1 MIWKGFYLTWEN
13 KRIGSD
19 EFHCSQGLHLT
30 SSYEWIV
37 IGFVVKLIRK
47 IPVQVNA
54 VAVRA
59 TDAPTVNL

>member
-1 MIWKGFYLTWEN
+1 
-13 KRIGSD
+13 
-19 EFHCSQGLHLT
+19 
-30 SSYEWIV
+30 V